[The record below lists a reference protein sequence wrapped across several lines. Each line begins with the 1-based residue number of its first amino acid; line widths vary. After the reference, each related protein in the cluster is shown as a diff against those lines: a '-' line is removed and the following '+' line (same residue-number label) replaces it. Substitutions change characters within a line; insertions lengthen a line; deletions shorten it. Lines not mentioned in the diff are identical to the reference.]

1 MTLRQ
6 ALANSLNTVSV
17 RLTLEFGPAAVIK
30 TAHRLGIASKLDPNA
45 SIALGT
51 SEVSPLELVSAYAP
65 FANGG
70 FATTPHVIERVRTG
84 NRMLYAR
91 QHKSLGRV
99 IDSTY
104 VAMMDSMMRETI
116 ASGTARRADLPGWLA
131 AGKTGTS
138 QDFRDA
144 WFIGFTGHMV
154 TGVWLGN
161 DDSSPTKK
169 LTGGS
174 LPVDI
179 WSRFMKVAHQRVPV
193 VALPGVGSS
202 GLFGLLGGGG
212 FDGESAGAVS
222 GAVPRPAAGI
232 GSQPQPA
239 QRRGLDGWL
248 IDQFFSRR

>member
-1 MTLRQ
+1 
-6 ALANSLNTVSV
+6 
-17 RLTLEFGPAAVIK
+17 VIK
-30 TAHRLGIASKLDPNA
+30 TAHRLGIASKLEPNA

-51 SEVSPLELVSAYAP
+51 SEVSPLELVAAYGP
-65 FANGG
+65 FATGG
-70 FATTPHVIERVRTG
+70 LAVTPHVIERVRAG
-84 NRMLYAR
+84 NRVLYVR
-91 QHKSLGRV
+91 RDKPLGRL
-99 IDSTY
+99 IDPAY

-144 WFIGFTGHMV
+144 WFVGFTGHMV

-161 DDSSPTKK
+161 DDSSPTRKM
-169 LTGGS
+169 TGGS
-174 LPVDI
+174 LPVEI

-193 VALPGVGSS
+193 VMLPGVGGS
-202 GLFGLLGGGG
+202 GFFGLLSGNG
-212 FDGESAGAVS
+212 FDGESSNAFSVAP
-222 GAVPRPAAGI
+222 PRPAA
-232 GSQPQPA
+232 SLETRQQAP